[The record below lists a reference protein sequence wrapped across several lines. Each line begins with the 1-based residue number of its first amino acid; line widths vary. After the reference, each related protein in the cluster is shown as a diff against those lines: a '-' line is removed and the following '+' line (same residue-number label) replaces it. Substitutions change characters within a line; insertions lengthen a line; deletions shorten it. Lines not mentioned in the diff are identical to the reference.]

1 MKRII
6 VAIDGSEEAK
16 KALRLAAM
24 FARRFE
30 SKLTIAHAI
39 PKYDAEGEI
48 EPILEF
54 GRLYEDRARTMLD
67 QTLTAVD
74 LPGEQME
81 TLLLRGPPAESI
93 AQAAEQPDVGMVVIG
108 SRGLGAVA
116 RVLMGSVSD
125 RLAHICSKPVLIVR

>member
-16 KALRLAAM
+16 KALQLATQL
-24 FARRFE
+24 ARRFE
-30 SKLTIAHAI
+30 SKLTITHAI
-39 PKYDAEGEI
+39 PKYDAEGEL

-54 GRLYEDRARTMLD
+54 GRLYEDRARAMLD
-67 QTLTAVD
+67 HTRTAVD
-74 LPGEQME
+74 LPSDQVE

-93 AQAAEQPDVGMVVIG
+93 AQAAEPPDVGMVVIG

-125 RLAHICSKPVLIVR
+125 RLVHICSKPVLIVR

>member
-16 KALRLAAM
+16 KALRLAAQ
-24 FARRFE
+24 FARKFE
-30 SKLTIAHAI
+30 VKLTIAHAI
-39 PKYDAEGEI
+39 PTYDAEGEL

-54 GRLYEDRARTMLD
+54 GRLYEERAQSLLKETR
-67 QTLTAVD
+67 ASVD
-74 LPGEQME
+74 LPSEQVDD
-81 TLLLRGPPAESI
+81 LLLRGTPAESI
-93 AQAAEQPDVGMVVIG
+93 AQAAEQPDVGLVVVG

-125 RLAHICSKPVLIVR
+125 RLAHICSKPVLIAR